1 MKAFVRRR
9 IRLRRKKSNK
19 RRDLVGPFLQEDT
32 LRAERLA
39 GSGTIT
45 CDIKVSDV
53 DGISEAFEPESKLNA
68 LESHAVTLG

>member
-32 LRAERLA
+32 LSRLL
-39 GSGTIT
+39 
-45 CDIKVSDV
+45 KYR
-53 DGISEAFEPESKLNA
+53 
-68 LESHAVTLG
+68 